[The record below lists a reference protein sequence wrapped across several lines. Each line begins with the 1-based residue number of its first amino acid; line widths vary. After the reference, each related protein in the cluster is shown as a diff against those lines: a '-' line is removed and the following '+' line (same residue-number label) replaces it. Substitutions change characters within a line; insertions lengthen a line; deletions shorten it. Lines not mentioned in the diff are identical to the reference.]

1 MQTNQQKFATTAFN
15 QVVKEVKGKGN
26 TYCQKYGSM
35 SHKLPL
41 LIRTAG
47 LAQALAFVRAKKE
60 EAYNDLLNHLATNVA
75 WPGVATGEQLAAKSR
90 SEHLD
95 GYILLTRR
103 VSAALI
109 WYKRF
114 AESEL
119 GITANQDILEG
130 GGE

>member
-1 MQTNQQKFATTAFN
+1 MQTNQQKFATSAFA
-15 QVVKEVKGKGN
+15 QVQAIKNKDK
-26 TYCQKYGSM
+26 TYQQKYGSM

-47 LAQALAFVRAKKE
+47 LAQAFAFMRAKKE
-60 EAYNDLLNHLATNVA
+60 SAYNDLLDHLAETIQ
-75 WPGVATGEQLAAKSR
+75 WPGATNGEKLAEKSR

-119 GITANQDILEG
+119 GIPANQNIPEG
-130 GGE
+130 GVG

>member
-1 MQTNQQKFATTAFN
+1 MQTNQQKFATSAFK
-15 QVVKEVKGKGN
+15 QVQTIKSHDEE
-26 TYCQKYGSM
+26 YRQKYGSM

-41 LIRTAG
+41 LIHTAG
-47 LAQALAFVRAKKE
+47 LAQALAFVQAKNKV
-60 EAYNDLLNHLATNVA
+60 AYNDLLNHLAETVQ
-75 WPGVATGEQLAAKSR
+75 WPGATNGEKLTEKSR

-103 VSAALI
+103 VTSALI

-119 GITANQDILEG
+119 GVSATQDIPEG
-130 GGE
+130 GEE

>member
-1 MQTNQQKFATTAFN
+1 MQTNQQKFATSAYK
-15 QVVKEVKGKGN
+15 QVGAIKKKDE
-26 TYCQKYGSM
+26 TYQQKYGSM

-60 EAYNDLLNHLATNVA
+60 TAYEELLNHVAETVQWPGATN
-75 WPGVATGEQLAAKSR
+75 GEKLAEKSR
-90 SEHLD
+90 NEHLD

-103 VSAALI
+103 VSSALI

-119 GITANQDILEG
+119 GISANQDLPEG
-130 GGE
+130 GES

>member
-1 MQTNQQKFATTAFN
+1 MHTNQQKFATSAFK
-15 QVVKEVKGKGN
+15 QVQTIKSQDDR
-26 TYCQKYGSM
+26 YRQKYGSM

-47 LAQALAFVRAKKE
+47 LAQALAFIQAKKE
-60 EAYNDLLNHLATNVA
+60 IAFNDLLDHLAETIQWSGVTN
-75 WPGVATGEQLAAKSR
+75 GEKLAQTSR

-103 VSAALI
+103 VSSALI

-119 GITANQDILEG
+119 GIAANQDIPEG
-130 GGE
+130 GVE